1 MVCKTHKNLQDGKS
15 GVSKFFSVPTIV
27 VILCITNFSV
37 NAELVCHYKFDGNL
51 LDSSVNAYPAGNGT
65 LYGNTL
71 YVTGKFGQALSFDGA
86 GDYIKIMVASNGSS
100 GWTPR
105 TKISN
110 AITIAMWVKMN
121 SYPADA
127 ADFIASRSWQPGDN
141 NFEFHQGGFG
151 MDTPFFVVQQG
162 IFMTEF
168 PHKKITS
175 DKLGKWFHIAVTY
188 DVVAGESY
196 MYIDG
201 VAGNVAPITSG
212 AWVTIGNYSI
222 GGNEAL
228 NSRYF
233 KGQIDDLRI
242 YNHALSPAEIQTVYN
257 EEVDLCGSQ
266 GYLQSDLN
274 RDCYVGFKDIISIAK
289 DWLKNTKSDSN
300 SDSLPVPGTVLYPAN
315 QDIPTYEAGIRETFS
330 LAGKW
335 KLMTENPIRMYN
347 VNVPGVWQNQGPGMA
362 FHGVGAYQKTFDFP
376 SVPQGKRLWLHFE
389 NVATKAD
396 VFLNGQNLGS
406 HLGAWTPFE
415 FDITEIV
422 QNSNSLQVRVDEKLG
437 HFTAGFL
444 PVVAGSFGGIWG
456 DVWIEARPES
466 FLKDAFVT
474 PEIATSTAKLN
485 INISNSASLPQGAK
499 IEAKA
504 FSIPDN
510 VLAGTATINAS
521 NLNDGIGLIAV
532 ALSNQKLWSP
542 EQPNLYNM
550 EIRILDSQNAII
562 DQDVLKFGM
571 REFKVQGSKL
581 VLNGSP
587 IYIAS
592 ALHWGIYPQYLAPSC
607 TKEEF
612 RQEVLKLKE
621 LGFNAVNVCL
631 FMFPERYYEV
641 ADEEGLILWQEYP
654 FWNNFAN
661 APRPQTQAEKAA
673 FVEEYK
679 EMFIRDRRH
688 VSVSMRS
695 ITLED
700 HNMDVELIGG
710 LYHLAHQMIPG
721 AVVQDNSTELH
732 QVNEIADWVDHHP
745 YVEVNAWK
753 SEMASWMNK
762 VNTTYGGKPFLFGEA
777 FDFDTFR
784 DVKGIL
790 AHYGEE
796 RPWWTILEHATGIAS
811 VPGNFGSGDFWG
823 HEMKTERLENELGA
837 EGLAKIKND
846 SYKHSMA
853 CRKYEC
859 EQSRLYDGFAGLS
872 ITCIRDNKVTRPGLY
887 DDIGNLKFPK
897 EDLKRFNAQT
907 IPLIDTNRQSRCY
920 KSGESINVKC
930 YVSHY
935 EPFNIANGIL
945 NFELLSSDASKVFSN
960 VNINKG
966 SVVKVGEWDFSA
978 PQVTTPTQFELKATL
993 NYGEKVLVNSWPVWI
1008 YPAKGTGISENITI
1022 YDPQGK
1028 LSTLNIG
1035 GITATQQ
1042 VMITSVLNST
1052 VINHLNSGGKAVLID
1067 VSATAFASH
1076 DTPFWREVAVERY
1089 SQELFSTF
1097 PWDGFVNLQFFD
1109 MTSYKGYNTDVNNT
1123 PMLRTINCRW
1133 LGQNDV
1139 IIKRNYGNGL
1149 LIATTL
1155 NLCGQNNAAGQ
1166 NLLENILTYLCQ

>member
-1 MVCKTHKNLQDGKS
+1 MVCQTHKKLRYGQLADR
-15 GVSKFFSVPTIV
+15 KFFLLITICAV
-27 VILCITNFSV
+27 LCITTSV

-51 LDSSVNAYPAGNGT
+51 LDSSVNAYPAGNET
-65 LYGNTL
+65 LYGHTQ
-71 YVTGKFGQALSFDGA
+71 YVPGKFGQALSFDGA
-86 GDYIKIMVASNGSS
+86 GDYIKIMVALNGAEQ
-100 GWTPR
+100 WVPR
-105 TKISN
+105 TMVSN
-110 AITIAMWVKMN
+110 SITIAMWVNMN
-121 SYPADA
+121 SYPTDA
-127 ADFIASRSWQPGDN
+127 ADFVASRSWQPGDN

-151 MDTPFFVVQQG
+151 LDTPFFVVQQG
-162 IFMTEF
+162 IFLTEF

-233 KGQIDDLRI
+233 KGQIDDMRI

-257 EEVDLCGSQ
+257 EEVDLCGSW

-274 RDCYVGFKDIISIAK
+274 RDCYLGFEDIIAIAN
-289 DWLKNTKSDSN
+289 DWLKSTKPASSN
-300 SDSLPVPGTVLYPAN
+300 SLPVPGTVLYPAD
-315 QDIPTYEAGIRETFS
+315 QDIPTYENGIRETFS

-347 VNVPGVWQNQGPGMA
+347 VNVPGVWQNQGPGMS
-362 FHGVGAYQKTFDFP
+362 FHGVGYYQKAFDLPF
-376 SVPQGKRLWLHFE
+376 VPQGKRLWLHFE

-396 VFLNGQNLGS
+396 VFLNGHNLGA

-415 FDITEIV
+415 FDITDIV
-422 QNSNSLQVRVDEKLG
+422 AGSNYLQVKVDEKPG
-437 HFTAGFL
+437 HFTAGFM

-466 FLKDAFVT
+466 FIKDAFVT
-474 PEIATSTAKLN
+474 PEVATSTAKLN
-485 INISNSASLPQGAK
+485 VDIHNSTSLTADAKVEAKVFSVPGGVLSGTTTVNVSSLDNGVGLLAVPISNQ
-499 IEAKA
+499 
-504 FSIPDN
+504 
-510 VLAGTATINAS
+510 
-521 NLNDGIGLIAV
+521 
-532 ALSNQKLWSP
+532 QLWSP
-542 EQPNLYNM
+542 VNPNLYTMQVN
-550 EIRILDSQNAII
+550 ILDSENTII
-562 DQDVLKFGM
+562 DQDTLKFGM
-571 REFKVQGSKL
+571 RDFKCQGSKL
-581 VLNGSP
+581 VLNDSP

-592 ALHWGIYPQYLAPSC
+592 ALHWGIYPQYLTPSC

-612 RQEVLKLKE
+612 RQEVIKLKE
-621 LGFNAVNVCL
+621 CGFNAVNVCL

-661 APRPQTQAEKAA
+661 APRPQTQAEKEA

-679 EMFIRDRRH
+679 EMFRRDRRH
-688 VSVSMRS
+688 TSVLMRS

-710 LYHLAHQMIPG
+710 LYHLAHEMIPG
-721 AVVQDNSTELH
+721 SVVQDNSTELH

-753 SEMASWMNK
+753 GEMASWMNK

-784 DVKGIL
+784 DVEGIL
-790 AHYGEE
+790 EYYGSV
-796 RPWWTILEHATGIAS
+796 RPWWTILEYATGSAS
-811 VPGNFGSGDFWG
+811 IPGNLGAGEFWA
-823 HEMKTERLENELGA
+823 HEMTTQRLKNELGV
-837 EGLAKIKND
+837 EGLAQIKNN

-859 EQSRLYDGFAGLS
+859 EQSRLYDGFVGLS
-872 ITCIRDNKVTRPGLY
+872 VTCIRDNKLTRPGIY

-897 EDLKRFNAQT
+897 EELKRFNAQT
-907 IPLIDTNRQSRCY
+907 IPLIDMNRQSRCY
-920 KSGESINVKC
+920 RSGETANIKC

-935 EPFNIANGIL
+935 DPINIANGSLSI
-945 NFELLSSDASKVFSN
+945 ELIYSDSSKVFSN
-960 VNINKG
+960 LNITKG
-966 SVVKVGEWDFSA
+966 SVVNVGQWNLLA
-978 PQVTTPTQFELKATL
+978 PDVTTPTQLELRATL
-993 NYGEKVLVNSWPVWI
+993 NYGDKVSVNSWPVWI
-1008 YPAKGTGISENITI
+1008 FPAKGAEISDNIEI
-1022 YDPQGK
+1022 YDPQGA
-1028 LSTLNIG
+1028 LSTMNIA
-1035 GITATQQ
+1035 GITVTEEI
-1042 VMITSVLNST
+1042 MITPLLDST
-1052 VINHLNSGGKAVLID
+1052 VVNYLNSGGKVVLID
-1067 VSATAFASH
+1067 LAASAFASH
-1076 DTPFWREVAVERY
+1076 NTAFWREVAVERY
-1089 SQELFSTF
+1089 SQELFGTF
-1097 PWDGFVNLQFFD
+1097 PWDGTVDLQFFD
-1109 MTSYKGYNTDVNNT
+1109 MTSGKGYNTDINNT

-1133 LGQNDV
+1133 LQQNDV
-1139 IIKRNYGNGL
+1139 IIKRSYGSGL

-1155 NLCGQNNAAGQ
+1155 NLCGQNNVAGQ